1 MEYDTEFAVIEI
13 GSMPH
18 KETKTACDLMIAA
31 APDFP
36 AWPQL
41 PNRTYLENM
50 YVQYTE
56 GLPGIRIDE
65 VNKKVWFQVDG
76 EPIDG
81 LETFYSSV
89 ISEDHDHFAI
99 TGRFAAGLDMFL
111 KGSYSDELSN
121 RRFIKGHTTG
131 PVSFGLT
138 IADQNGKAALYN
150 ETLEQVIV
158 RGLTLKSRWQCLE
171 LGKIA
176 PGAEVVM
183 FFDEPYLVSVG
194 SALISVTRE
203 QVISDMRQ
211 CIEGS
216 GADITGMHCCGNTD
230 WSIVFDTGVDIV
242 HFDAFE
248 FLEGFIAYYED
259 IGRHLERGGAI
270 AWGLIPNTD
279 TIFKLNADAVCK
291 KLEDAFSALEAK
303 GVDREKI
310 AARSLIST
318 SCGLRPSTIQISEMA
333 LDMASEVSK
342 KMKERYL

>member
-1 MEYDTEFAVIEI
+1 MEYDTRFAVIEI

-18 KETKTACDLMIAA
+18 KDSKTACDLMIGA
-31 APDFP
+31 APEFP

-41 PNRTYLENM
+41 PNRAYLENM

-56 GLPGIRIDE
+56 GFPGIRIDE
-65 VNKKVWFQVDG
+65 VNRRVWFQVDS

-89 ISEDHDHFAI
+89 ISEDQNRFAI
-99 TGRFAAGLDMFL
+99 SGRYAEGLDMFI
-111 KGSYSDELSN
+111 KGAYGSELIN
-121 RRFIKGHTTG
+121 RKFIKGQTTG

-138 IADQNGKAALYN
+138 IADQNGRASIYN
-150 ETLEQVIV
+150 ETLEEVIV
-158 RGLTLKSRWQCLE
+158 KGLTLKARWQCLE
-171 LGKIA
+171 LGKLA

-194 SALISVTRE
+194 SALVSLARE
-203 QVISDMRQ
+203 QVISNMRQ

-248 FLEGFIAYYED
+248 FMEGFIAYHGE
-259 IGRHLERGGAI
+259 IGRHLERGGAV
-270 AWGLIPNTD
+270 AWGLVPNTD
-279 TIFKLNADAVCK
+279 AIFKMTVDGICD

-303 GVDREKI
+303 GVDRESL
-310 AARSLIST
+310 AAQSLIST
-318 SCGLRPSTIQISEMA
+318 SCGLKPATVQIAEMA
-333 LDMASEVSK
+333 LDLAAEVSE
-342 KMKERYL
+342 KMRTRYF